1 MNPFSNINKLN
12 SNHKITRRKYNF
24 ITNKS
29 IKFLGIFPLSR
40 ILTFLIRIFNQI
52 NRIQNFS
59 NNNKTRKQK
68 DNKIRKLII
77 FNKLA
82 KNQINKSISNP
93 ESLQILHN
101 DKHFNI
107 KISTIINIQ
116 NTFAEILILNIL
128 KIKFQRYRHYYNN

>member
-24 ITNKS
+24 ITYKS

-40 ILTFLIRIFNQI
+40 ILAILMRIFNQI

-59 NNNKTRKQK
+59 NNNKTRKQE
-68 DNKIRKLII
+68 DNKIWKRII

-101 DKHFNI
+101 HKHIN
-107 KISTIINIQ
+107 ISTIINIQ
-116 NTFAEILILNIL
+116 NTFAEIFILNIL
-128 KIKFQRYRHYYNN
+128 KIKFQRHQHYYNYW

>member
-24 ITNKS
+24 ITYKS

-59 NNNKTRKQK
+59 NNNKTRKQEY
-68 DNKIRKLII
+68 NKIRKRII

-101 DKHFNI
+101 HEHINI
-107 KISTIINIQ
+107 KISRIINIQ
-116 NTFAEILILNIL
+116 NTFAEIFILNIL
-128 KIKFQRYRHYYNN
+128 KIKFQRHRHYYNY

>member
-12 SNHKITRRKYNF
+12 SNHKITRCKYNF
-24 ITNKS
+24 ITYKS
-29 IKFLGIFPLSR
+29 IKFLGIFPLNR

-101 DKHFNI
+101 DKHLNI

-116 NTFAEILILNIL
+116 NTFTEILILNIL
-128 KIKFQRYRHYYNN
+128 KIKFQRHGHYYKY

>member
-24 ITNKS
+24 ITYKS
-29 IKFLGIFPLSR
+29 IKFLGVFPLSW

-101 DKHFNI
+101 DKHLNI

-116 NTFAEILILNIL
+116 NTFTEILILNIL
-128 KIKFQRYRHYYNN
+128 KIKFQRYRHYYNY